1 MSFNPNIPQP
11 GDLLSDSQ
19 GDLLQNM
26 LALDT
31 SFGIDHY
38 TFSNLTVNNG
48 AHRQVSSPISVPP
61 AHPATVNDPKL
72 YGMQDTALIPVIHYS
87 RAPNNAVPSPV
98 TLIQSPSA
106 GIVAAGGTSTNILD
120 LTGLV
125 NCYGSV
131 MAQAFGAGATRS
143 LFGLFFYRGAATLTV
158 QNVFSNGLTLIPNVP
173 ANILQIFNTA
183 PVTEFRYTIQLWRTE

>member
-1 MSFNPNIPQP
+1 
-11 GDLLSDSQ
+11 
-19 GDLLQNM
+19 M

-38 TFSNLTVNNG
+38 TFSDLTINNG
-48 AHRQVSSPISVPP
+48 THRQVSSPISVPP

-106 GIVAAGGTSTNILD
+106 GIVAAPATSTNILD

-125 NCYGSV
+125 NCYGTV
-131 MAQAFGAGATRS
+131 MAQAITAGVTRRLFS
-143 LFGLFFYRGAATLTV
+143 LFYYRGANTLTV
-158 QNVFSNGLTLIPNVP
+158 VDVSISGLNLIPNVP
-173 ANILQIFNTA
+173 ANILQIFNA
-183 PVTEFRYTIQLWRTE
+183 NAVTELRYTIQLWRTE